1 MGIPLPAVMFSF
13 EDYLAWEG
21 GQLEKHEFVR
31 GETFAMAGAKRAHVT
46 VSLNLASAFKT
57 HLRGT
62 PCRAYMADM
71 KLRVE
76 AADAGFYPDVMVSCD
91 SRDHAADLYLSH
103 PVLVV
108 EVLSDSTAAY
118 DRGDKFADYRK
129 LPSLQEYA
137 IVDIDSRRVECF
149 RRNGENHWVL
159 FDFEGV
165 GECEFASI
173 GLSIPLA
180 AVFEDVE
187 AEEFVKTG
195 AEIYHGDQIVG

>member
-1 MGIPLPAVMFSF
+1 MGIPQPVIPFSF
-13 EDYLAWEG
+13 EDYLAWESE
-21 GQLEKHEFVR
+21 QPEKHEFVR
-31 GETFAMAGAKRAHVT
+31 GEIFAMAGARRAHVT

-76 AADAGFYPDVMVSCD
+76 AADTGFYPDVMVSCD
-91 SRDHAADLYLSH
+91 ARDHAADLYLSH
-103 PVLVV
+103 AVLVV
-108 EVLSDSTAAY
+108 EVLSDSTAAF

-129 LPSLQEYA
+129 LPSLQEYV
-137 IVDIDSRRVECF
+137 IVDIDARRVECF
-149 RRNGENHWVL
+149 RRNAENHWVL
-159 FDFEGV
+159 YDYAGE

-173 GLSIPLA
+173 GLSLPLA

-187 AEEFVKTG
+187 TDAGTSQTV
-195 AEIYHGDQIVG
+195 